1 MLDKELKNVTVNTQ
15 SSIRIAGEKIVYF
28 DPLKLEGN
36 PQDADVIYI
45 THDHYDHFSPEDI
58 QKAANSDTVIVF
70 PKSMETELAKTAIPA
85 ERQYAVRPG
94 DQVSVCGIQTEAI
107 AAYNV
112 VKPFHPKRSAWVGY
126 IICMDGIRYYYSGDS
141 DATKEAKAVDCDVA
155 FIPIGGTYTT
165 NARDAAEWVNAIKP
179 AVVVPVH
186 YGSIVGKLQDA
197 DVFKERVSDDIQV
210 VIKITGE

>member
-1 MLDKELKNVTVNTQ
+1 EKE
-15 SSIRIAGEKIVYF
+15 I
-28 DPLKLEGN
+28 
-36 PQDADVIYI
+36 
-45 THDHYDHFSPEDI
+45 
-58 QKAANSDTVIVF
+58 
-70 PKSMETELAKTAIPA
+70 AKTGIPA

-112 VKPFHPKRSAWVGY
+112 VKPFHPKRNAWVGY
-126 IICMDGIRYYYSGDS
+126 IVCMDGIRYYYSGDS

-165 NARDAAEWVNAIKP
+165 NACDAAEWVNTIKP
-179 AVVVPVH
+179 VVVVPVH
-186 YGSIVGKLQDA
+186 YGSIVGKMQDA
-197 DVFKERVSDDIQV
+197 DVFKKGVSDDTQV

>member
-1 MLDKELKNVTVNTQ
+1 MDLARDHRPERR
-15 SSIRIAGEKIVYF
+15 SGIREILREKIRF
-28 DPLKLEGN
+28 
-36 PQDADVIYI
+36 
-45 THDHYDHFSPEDI
+45 
-58 QKAANSDTVIVF
+58 
-70 PKSMETELAKTAIPA
+70 
-85 ERQYAVRPG
+85 
-94 DQVSVCGIQTEAI
+94 C
-107 AAYNV
+107 
-112 VKPFHPKRSAWVGY
+112 HPKRNAWVGY

-141 DATKEAKAVDCDVA
+141 DATKEAKTVDCDVA